1 MRIAERG
8 WHGVVALIGLVGLGA
23 QVIAL
28 INGDNYSLL
37 GPTMSWWNFF
47 SYFTILS
54 NVLVLI
60 INLDLARNPAGRQST
75 LWRVLRLNAV
85 VNISVTGLIAFTL
98 LRRLPEVQALVG
110 LGRLSDTL
118 LHYVVPILTVL
129 GWLLFGPR
137 PKFTIQTV
145 WLSLIFPATWL
156 VYTLIRGA
164 VVTWYPYPFV
174 DLRFI
179 DPLEVLINCVFIGA
193 MFVGFGFAVLQIDNR
208 MKPTRTQVTTDV

>member
-1 MRIAERG
+1 MGIAARS
-8 WHGVVALIGLVGLGA
+8 WHGVAALIGLVGLGA

-28 INGDNYSLL
+28 INGENYSVL
-37 GPTMSWWNFF
+37 GPAMSWWNFF

-54 NVLVLI
+54 NILVLG
-60 INLDLARNPAGRQST
+60 INADLALNPRGRAST
-75 LWRVLRLNAV
+75 LWQVLRLNAV

-118 LHYVVPILTVL
+118 LHYVVPTLTVL

-137 PKFTIQTV
+137 PRFTIRTV
-145 WLSLIFPATWL
+145 WLSLIFPAAWL
-156 VYTLIRGA
+156 LYTLLRGA

-174 DLRFI
+174 DLRII
-179 DPLEVLINCVFIGA
+179 DPLEVFINCVFIGA
-193 MFVGFGFAVLQIDNR
+193 MFVGFGFTVLQLDNR
-208 MKPTRTQVTTDV
+208 LKPRLSRESSDV

>member
-1 MRIAERG
+1 MVTAARS

-23 QVIAL
+23 QVTAL
-28 INGDNYSLL
+28 INGENYSLL
-37 GPTMSWWNFF
+37 GPAMSWWNFF

-54 NVLVLI
+54 NILVLA
-60 INLDLARNPAGRQST
+60 INADLARNPSGRSST

-137 PKFTIQTV
+137 PRFTIQTV
-145 WLSLIFPATWL
+145 WLSLTFPAVGL

-164 VVTWYPYPFV
+164 MVTWYQYPFV
-174 DLRFI
+174 DLRII
-179 DPLEVLINCVFIGA
+179 DPLEVFINCIFIGA
-193 MFVGFGFAVLQIDNR
+193 MFVGFGFAVLQVDNR
-208 MKPTRTQVTTDV
+208 MKPKLAEEATHD

>member
-1 MRIAERG
+1 MRIAART

-28 INGDNYSLL
+28 INGENYSVL
-37 GPTMSWWNFF
+37 GPAVSWWNFF

-54 NVLVLI
+54 NILVLV
-60 INLDLARNPAGRQST
+60 INIDLARHPLGRQST
-75 LWRVLRLNAV
+75 LWQVLRLNAV

-118 LHYVVPILTVL
+118 LHYVVPIVTVL

-137 PKFTIQTV
+137 PRFTIQTV
-145 WLSLIFPATWL
+145 WLSLIFPAVWL

-164 VVTWYPYPFV
+164 MVNWYPYPFV
-174 DLRFI
+174 DLRII
-179 DPLEVLINCVFIGA
+179 DPIEVFINCVFIGA

-208 MKPTRTQVTTDV
+208 MKPTKSQEISHG

>member
-1 MRIAERG
+1 MRIAARS

-28 INGDNYSLL
+28 INGENYSVL
-37 GPTMSWWNFF
+37 GPAMSWWNFF

-54 NVLVLI
+54 NVLVLV
-60 INLDLARNPAGRQST
+60 INVDLARRPYGRQST
-75 LWRVLRLNAV
+75 LWQVLRLNAV

-118 LHYVVPILTVL
+118 LHYVVPILTVV
-129 GWLLFGPR
+129 GWLVFGPR
-137 PKFTIQTV
+137 PRFTIQTV
-145 WLSLIFPATWL
+145 WLSLIFPGVWL

-164 VVTWYPYPFV
+164 LVTWYPYPFV
-174 DLRFI
+174 DLRII
-179 DPLEVLINCVFIGA
+179 DPLEVVINCVFIGA
-193 MFVGFGFAVLQIDNR
+193 MFVGFGFAILQIDNR
-208 MKPTRTQVTTDV
+208 MKPTANQEATHD

>member
-54 NVLVLI
+54 NVLVLM

-137 PKFTIQTV
+137 PRFTIQTV

-164 VVTWYPYPFV
+164 AVTWYPYPFV
-174 DLRFI
+174 DLRLI

-193 MFVGFGFAVLQIDNR
+193 MFVGFGFTVLQIDNR

>member
-1 MRIAERG
+1 MGLAARG

-23 QVIAL
+23 QVVAL
-28 INGDNYSLL
+28 INGENYSVL
-37 GPTMSWWNFF
+37 GPVMSWWNFF

-54 NVLVLI
+54 NILVLLV
-60 INLDLARNPAGRQST
+60 NADLALNPSGRSST

-137 PKFTIQTV
+137 PRFTIQTV
-145 WLSLIFPATWL
+145 WLSLIFPGVWL
-156 VYTLIRGA
+156 AYTLLRGA
-164 VVTWYPYPFV
+164 AVTWYPYPFV
-174 DLRFI
+174 DLRII
-179 DPLEVLINCVFIGA
+179 DPLEVLINCIFIGA

-208 MKPTRTQVTTDV
+208 LKPSFSKEHSDV

>member
-1 MRIAERG
+1 M
-8 WHGVVALIGLVGLGA
+8 GLGA
-23 QVIAL
+23 QVVAL
-28 INGDNYSLL
+28 INGENYSVL
-37 GPTMSWWNFF
+37 GPAMSWWNFF

-54 NVLVLI
+54 NILVLV
-60 INLDLARNPAGRQST
+60 INADLALHPSGRSST

-137 PKFTIQTV
+137 TRFTIQAV
-145 WLSLIFPATWL
+145 WLSLIFPGVWL
-156 VYTLIRGA
+156 VYTLLRGA
-164 VVTWYPYPFV
+164 AVTWYPYPFV
-174 DLRFI
+174 DLRII

-193 MFVGFGFAVLQIDNR
+193 MFVGFGFAALQIDNR
-208 MKPTRTQVTTDV
+208 MKPKFFREDSNV

>member
-1 MRIAERG
+1 MRIAAT

-28 INGDNYSLL
+28 INGENYSVL
-37 GPTMSWWNFF
+37 GPAMSWWNFF

-54 NVLVLI
+54 NILVLV
-60 INLDLARNPAGRQST
+60 INVDLARHPLGRQST
-75 LWRVLRLNAV
+75 LWQVLRLNAV

-118 LHYVVPILTVL
+118 LHYVVPIVTVL

-137 PKFTIQTV
+137 PRFTIQTV
-145 WLSLIFPATWL
+145 WLSLIFPAVWL

-164 VVTWYPYPFV
+164 MVNWYPYPFV
-174 DLRFI
+174 DLRII
-179 DPLEVLINCVFIGA
+179 DPLEVFINCVFIGA

-208 MKPTRTQVTTDV
+208 MKPTKSQEISHG

>member
-1 MRIAERG
+1 MRIAARG
-8 WHGVVALIGLVGLGA
+8 WHAVVALIGLVGLGA

-37 GPTMSWWNFF
+37 GPAMSWWNFF

-54 NVLVLI
+54 NVLVLLV
-60 INLDLARNPAGRQST
+60 NLDLARNPAGRQTT

-137 PKFTIQTV
+137 PRFTIQTV
-145 WLSLIFPATWL
+145 WLSLIFPAMWL

-174 DLRFI
+174 DLRLI

-208 MKPTRTQVTTDV
+208 MKPTRTQVTTDG